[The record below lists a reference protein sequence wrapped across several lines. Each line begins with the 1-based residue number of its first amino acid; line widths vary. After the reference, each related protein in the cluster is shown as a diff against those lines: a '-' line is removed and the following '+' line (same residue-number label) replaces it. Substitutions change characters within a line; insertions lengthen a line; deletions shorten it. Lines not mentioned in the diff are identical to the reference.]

1 LPCCEVLG
9 HNTIVVSFTGYVSV
23 CSCENSVS
31 LPATQREKKDFEE
44 GDMVDVVK
52 RGVPRKEHDILL
64 ILFLLRIS

>member
-1 LPCCEVLG
+1 
-9 HNTIVVSFTGYVSV
+9 
-23 CSCENSVS
+23 VS

-64 ILFLLRIS
+64 ILFLSREPRK